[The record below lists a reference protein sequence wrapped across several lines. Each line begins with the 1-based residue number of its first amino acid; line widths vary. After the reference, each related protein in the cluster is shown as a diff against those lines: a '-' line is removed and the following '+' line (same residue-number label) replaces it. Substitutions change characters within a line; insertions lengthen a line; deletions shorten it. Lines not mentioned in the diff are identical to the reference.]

1 MWNWL
6 WFFCVPWM
14 PSAMMEA
21 NDYERW
27 GHSVDRWAPIVE
39 LALDAYGIPEEFDT
53 FMRVMH
59 CESRGD
65 PNAHNTFV
73 YDNPKDQASG
83 LMQHMPRWWDD
94 RAKNAGFEGYSPFD
108 PVANIFTSAWLL
120 TTRGGGW
127 AHWSCYDLD
136 N

>member
-1 MWNWL
+1 MINWL
-6 WFFCVPWM
+6 WFFTVPWV
-14 PSAMMEA
+14 PVMEPVP
-21 NDYERW
+21 EVW
-27 GHSVDRWAPIVE
+27 GWEVDRWTPIVE
-39 LALDAYGIPEEFDT
+39 IALESYGAEAELDT

-94 RAKNAGFEGYSPFD
+94 RVASAGMAGYSPFN
-108 PVANIFTSAWLL
+108 PVANIFASAWLL

-127 AHWSCYDLD
+127 SHWECYGL
-136 N
+136 

>member
-1 MWNWL
+1 MFHL
-6 WFFCVPWM
+6 AFVIFTVAVPIAQVDE
-14 PSAMMEA
+14 P
-21 NDYERW
+21 YEVW
-27 GHSVDRWAPIVE
+27 GNRVDRWAPIVE
-39 LALDAYGIPEEFDT
+39 EALEQYGIPEQLDT

-65 PNAHNTFV
+65 PYAHNTAV

-127 AHWSCYDLD
+127 THWSCYGL
-136 N
+136 